1 MPVGRLAV
9 RSRAGRYWFSLLW
22 AMVGLAIVAVIVALP
37 GLREQ
42 LAQSTHLISPMAVLV
57 TLPGQLLTFLLC
69 AGALSA
75 LRPGVSFRSSLA
87 SRVLRDAGGNLLVF
101 FPGLGEAIG
110 ARALVLSGGKTRAA
124 ITASTLDVLAEGI
137 AQVPYALLAMV
148 VLPQL
153 LHPASVRFGSP
164 PIVTVVASLLGIAL
178 LIGGIAVRR
187 AGPSRLIDRIRTEW
201 AKVRSDW
208 TTRRR
213 GMLVAI
219 MLHFVAWSI
228 GGFQLWAAARM
239 LGIPLDLFPA
249 IVIESAAYAARA
261 IIFFIPAGIAV
272 QEGALV
278 VACAAFGIGT
288 VPALALALVLRLRD
302 VICGLPLLYWPLLEY
317 RHLARSKA
325 RN

>member
-1 MPVGRLAV
+1 MTISARLH
-9 RSRAGRYWFSLLW
+9 LW
-22 AMVGLAIVAVIVALP
+22 PLAIVVLAIVVVVAALP

-42 LAQSTHLISPMAVLV
+42 VAQSARIISPMAVLV
-57 TLPGQLLTFLLC
+57 TLPGQVLTFLLC
-69 AGALSA
+69 AAALSA

-110 ARALVLSGGKTRAA
+110 ARALVLSGGTTRAA
-124 ITASTLDVLAEGI
+124 ITASTLDVIAEGI
-137 AQVPYALLAMV
+137 AQIPYALLAVV

-153 LHPASVRFGSP
+153 LHPASFRFVSP
-164 PIVTVVASLLGIAL
+164 PIVAVVVALLGIAM
-178 LIGGIAVRR
+178 LIGWIAVRS
-187 AGPSRLIDRIRTEW
+187 AGPSRLIERIRTEW
-201 AKVRSDW
+201 TKLRADW

-213 GMLVAI
+213 GMVIAI
-219 MLHFVAWSI
+219 ILHFIAWAI
-228 GGFQLWAAARM
+228 GGLQLWAAAQV

-261 IIFFIPAGIAV
+261 IIFFIPAGLAV
-272 QEGALV
+272 QEGALIF
-278 VACAAFGIGT
+278 ACAAFGIGT

-302 VICGLPLLYWPLLEY
+302 VICGLPLLYWPMLEY
-317 RHLARSKA
+317 RNIARTKA

>member
-1 MPVGRLAV
+1 MTISARLH
-9 RSRAGRYWFSLLW
+9 LW
-22 AMVGLAIVAVIVALP
+22 PLAIVVLAIVVVVAALP

-42 LAQSTHLISPMAVLV
+42 VAQSARIISPMAVLV
-57 TLPGQLLTFLLC
+57 TLPGQVLTFLLC
-69 AGALSA
+69 AAALSA

-110 ARALVLSGGKTRAA
+110 ARALVLSGGTTRAA
-124 ITASTLDVLAEGI
+124 ITASTLDVIAEGI
-137 AQVPYALLAMV
+137 AQIPYALLAVV

-153 LHPASVRFGSP
+153 LHPASFRFVSP
-164 PIVTVVASLLGIAL
+164 PIVAVVVALLGIAM
-178 LIGGIAVRR
+178 LIGWIAVRS
-187 AGPSRLIDRIRTEW
+187 AGPSRLIKRIRTEW
-201 AKVRSDW
+201 TKLRADW

-213 GMLVAI
+213 GMVIAI
-219 MLHFVAWSI
+219 ILHFIAWAI
-228 GGFQLWAAARM
+228 GGLQLWAAAQV

-261 IIFFIPAGIAV
+261 IIFFIPAGLAV
-272 QEGALV
+272 QEGALIF
-278 VACAAFGIGT
+278 ACAAFGIGT

-302 VICGLPLLYWPLLEY
+302 VICGLPLLYWPMLEY
-317 RHLARSKA
+317 RNIARTKA

>member
-1 MPVGRLAV
+1 MTISAR
-9 RSRAGRYWFSLLW
+9 RHLW
-22 AMVGLAIVAVIVALP
+22 PLAIVVLAIVVVVAALP

-42 LAQSTHLISPMAVLV
+42 VAQSARIISPMAVLV
-57 TLPGQLLTFLLC
+57 TLPGQVLAFLLC
-69 AGALSA
+69 AAALSA

-110 ARALVLSGGKTRAA
+110 ARALVLSGGTTRAA
-124 ITASTLDVLAEGI
+124 ITASTLDVIAEGI
-137 AQVPYALLAMV
+137 AQIPYALLAVV

-153 LHPASVRFGSP
+153 LHPASFRFVSP
-164 PIVTVVASLLGIAL
+164 PIVAVVVALLGIAM
-178 LIGGIAVRR
+178 LIGWIAVRS
-187 AGPSRLIDRIRTEW
+187 AGPSRLIKRIRTEW
-201 AKVRSDW
+201 TKLRADW

-213 GMLVAI
+213 GMVIAI
-219 MLHFVAWSI
+219 ILHFIAWAI
-228 GGFQLWAAARM
+228 GGLQLWAAAQV

-261 IIFFIPAGIAV
+261 IIFFIPAGLAV
-272 QEGALV
+272 QEGALIF
-278 VACAAFGIGT
+278 ACAAFGIGT

-302 VICGLPLLYWPLLEY
+302 VICGLPLLYWPMLEY
-317 RHLARSKA
+317 RNIARTKA

>member
-1 MPVGRLAV
+1 MTISAR
-9 RSRAGRYWFSLLW
+9 RHLW
-22 AMVGLAIVAVIVALP
+22 PLAIVVLAIVVVVAALP

-42 LAQSTHLISPMAVLV
+42 VAQSARIISPMAVLV
-57 TLPGQLLTFLLC
+57 TLPGQVLAFLLC
-69 AGALSA
+69 AAALSA

-110 ARALVLSGGKTRAA
+110 ARALVLSGGTTRAA
-124 ITASTLDVLAEGI
+124 ITASTLDVIAEGI
-137 AQVPYALLAMV
+137 AQIPYALLAVV

-153 LHPASVRFGSP
+153 LHPASVQFGSP
-164 PIVTVVASLLGIAL
+164 PIVMVVVALLGIAM
-178 LIGGIAVRR
+178 LIGWIAVRS
-187 AGPSRLIDRIRTEW
+187 AGPSRLIERIRTEW
-201 AKVRSDW
+201 TKLRADW

-213 GMLVAI
+213 GMVIAI
-219 MLHFVAWSI
+219 ILHFIAWAI
-228 GGFQLWAAARM
+228 GGLQLWAAAQV

-261 IIFFIPAGIAV
+261 IIFFIPAGLAV
-272 QEGALV
+272 QEGALIF
-278 VACAAFGIGT
+278 ACAAFGIGT

-302 VICGLPLLYWPLLEY
+302 VICGLPLLYWPMLEY
-317 RHLARSKA
+317 RHIARNKA

>member
-1 MPVGRLAV
+1 MTISAR
-9 RSRAGRYWFSLLW
+9 RHLW
-22 AMVGLAIVAVIVALP
+22 PLAIVVLAIVVVVAALP

-42 LAQSTHLISPMAVLV
+42 VAQSARIISPMAVLV
-57 TLPGQLLTFLLC
+57 TLPGQVLAFLLC
-69 AGALSA
+69 AAALSA

-110 ARALVLSGGKTRAA
+110 ARALVLSGGTTRAA
-124 ITASTLDVLAEGI
+124 ITASTLDVIAEGI
-137 AQVPYALLAMV
+137 AQIPYALLAVV

-153 LHPASVRFGSP
+153 LHPASVQFGSP
-164 PIVTVVASLLGIAL
+164 PIVMVVVALLGIAM
-178 LIGGIAVRR
+178 LIGWIAVRS
-187 AGPSRLIDRIRTEW
+187 AGPSRLIKRIRTEW
-201 AKVRSDW
+201 TKLRVDW

-213 GMLVAI
+213 GMVIAI
-219 MLHFVAWSI
+219 ILHFIAWAI
-228 GGFQLWAAARM
+228 GGLQLWAAAQV

-261 IIFFIPAGIAV
+261 IIFFIPAGLAV
-272 QEGALV
+272 QEGALIF
-278 VACAAFGIGT
+278 ACAAFGIGT

-302 VICGLPLLYWPLLEY
+302 VICGLPLLYWPMLEY
-317 RHLARSKA
+317 RHIARNKA

>member
-1 MPVGRLAV
+1 VTISAR
-9 RSRAGRYWFSLLW
+9 RHLW
-22 AMVGLAIVAVIVALP
+22 PLAIVVLAIVVVVAALP

-42 LAQSTHLISPMAVLV
+42 VAQSARIISPMAVLV
-57 TLPGQLLTFLLC
+57 TLPGQVLAFLLC
-69 AGALSA
+69 AAALSA

-110 ARALVLSGGKTRAA
+110 ARALVLSGGTTRAA
-124 ITASTLDVLAEGI
+124 ITASTLDVIAEGI
-137 AQVPYALLAMV
+137 AQIPYALLAVV

-153 LHPASVRFGSP
+153 LHPASFRFVSP
-164 PIVTVVASLLGIAL
+164 PIVAIVVALLGIAM
-178 LIGGIAVRR
+178 LIGWIAVRS
-187 AGPSRLIDRIRTEW
+187 AGPSRLIERIRTEW
-201 AKVRSDW
+201 TKLRADW

-213 GMLVAI
+213 GMVIAI
-219 MLHFVAWSI
+219 ILHFIAWAI
-228 GGFQLWAAARM
+228 GGLQLWAAAQV

-261 IIFFIPAGIAV
+261 IIFFIPAGLAV
-272 QEGALV
+272 QEGALIF
-278 VACAAFGIGT
+278 ACAAFGIGT

-302 VICGLPLLYWPLLEY
+302 VICGLPLLYWPMLEY
-317 RHLARSKA
+317 RHIARTKA

>member
-1 MPVGRLAV
+1 MTISARLH
-9 RSRAGRYWFSLLW
+9 LW
-22 AMVGLAIVAVIVALP
+22 PLAIVVLAIVVVVAALP

-42 LAQSTHLISPMAVLV
+42 VAQSARIISPMAVLV
-57 TLPGQLLTFLLC
+57 TLPGQVLAFLLC

-75 LRPGVSFRSSLA
+75 LQPGVSFRSSLA

-110 ARALVLSGGKTRAA
+110 ARALVLSGGTARAA
-124 ITASTLDVLAEGI
+124 ITASTLDVIAEGI
-137 AQVPYALLAMV
+137 AQIPYALLAVV

-153 LHPASVRFGSP
+153 LHPASFRFVSP
-164 PIVTVVASLLGIAL
+164 PIVAVVVALLGIAM
-178 LIGGIAVRR
+178 LIGWIAVRS
-187 AGPSRLIDRIRTEW
+187 AGPSRLIERIRTEW
-201 AKVRSDW
+201 TKLRADW

-213 GMLVAI
+213 GVVIAI
-219 MLHFVAWSI
+219 ILHFIAWAI
-228 GGFQLWAAARM
+228 GGLQLWAAAQV

-261 IIFFIPAGIAV
+261 IIFFIPAGLAV
-272 QEGALV
+272 QEGALIF
-278 VACAAFGIGT
+278 ACAAFGIGT

-302 VICGLPLLYWPLLEY
+302 VICGLPLLYWPMLEY
-317 RHLARSKA
+317 RHIARTKA

>member
-1 MPVGRLAV
+1 MTISAR
-9 RSRAGRYWFSLLW
+9 RHLW
-22 AMVGLAIVAVIVALP
+22 PLAIVVLAIVVVVAALP

-42 LAQSTHLISPMAVLV
+42 VAQSARIISPMAVLV
-57 TLPGQLLTFLLC
+57 TLPGQVLAFLLC
-69 AGALSA
+69 AAALSA

-110 ARALVLSGGKTRAA
+110 ARALVLSGGTTRAA
-124 ITASTLDVLAEGI
+124 ITASTLDVIAEGI
-137 AQVPYALLAMV
+137 AQIPYALLAVV

-153 LHPASVRFGSP
+153 LHPASFRFVSP
-164 PIVTVVASLLGIAL
+164 PIVAVVVALLGIAM
-178 LIGGIAVRR
+178 LIGWIAVRS
-187 AGPSRLIDRIRTEW
+187 AGPSRLIERIRTEW
-201 AKVRSDW
+201 TKLRADW

-213 GMLVAI
+213 GVVIAI
-219 MLHFVAWSI
+219 ILHFIAWAI
-228 GGFQLWAAARM
+228 GGLQLWAAAQV

-261 IIFFIPAGIAV
+261 IIFFIPAGLAV
-272 QEGALV
+272 QEGALIF
-278 VACAAFGIGT
+278 ACAAFGIGT

-302 VICGLPLLYWPLLEY
+302 VICGLPLLYWPMLEY
-317 RHLARSKA
+317 RNIARTKA

>member
-1 MPVGRLAV
+1 MTISARLH
-9 RSRAGRYWFSLLW
+9 LW
-22 AMVGLAIVAVIVALP
+22 PLAIVVLAIVVVVAALP

-42 LAQSTHLISPMAVLV
+42 VAQSARIISPMAVLV
-57 TLPGQLLTFLLC
+57 TLPGQVLAFLLC
-69 AGALSA
+69 AAALSA

-110 ARALVLSGGKTRAA
+110 ARALVLSGGTTRAA
-124 ITASTLDVLAEGI
+124 ITASTLDVIAEGI
-137 AQVPYALLAMV
+137 AQIPYALLAVV

-153 LHPASVRFGSP
+153 LHPASFRFVSP
-164 PIVTVVASLLGIAL
+164 PIVAVVVALLGIAM
-178 LIGGIAVRR
+178 LIGWIAVRS
-187 AGPSRLIDRIRTEW
+187 AGPSRLIERIRTEW
-201 AKVRSDW
+201 TKLRADW

-213 GMLVAI
+213 GMVIAI
-219 MLHFVAWSI
+219 ILHFIAWAI
-228 GGFQLWAAARM
+228 GGLQLWAAAQV

-261 IIFFIPAGIAV
+261 IIFFIPAGLAV
-272 QEGALV
+272 QEGALIF
-278 VACAAFGIGT
+278 ACAAFGIGT

-302 VICGLPLLYWPLLEY
+302 VICGLPLLYWPMLEY
-317 RHLARSKA
+317 RNIARTKA

>member
-1 MPVGRLAV
+1 MTISAR
-9 RSRAGRYWFSLLW
+9 RHLW
-22 AMVGLAIVAVIVALP
+22 PLAIVVLAIVVVVAALP

-42 LAQSTHLISPMAVLV
+42 VAQSARIISPMAVLV
-57 TLPGQLLTFLLC
+57 TLPGQVLTFLLC
-69 AGALSA
+69 AAALSA

-110 ARALVLSGGKTRAA
+110 ARALVLSGGTTRAA
-124 ITASTLDVLAEGI
+124 ITASTLDVIAEGI
-137 AQVPYALLAMV
+137 AQIPYALLAVV

-153 LHPASVRFGSP
+153 LHPASFRFVSP
-164 PIVTVVASLLGIAL
+164 PIVAVVVALLGIAM
-178 LIGGIAVRR
+178 LIGWIAVRS
-187 AGPSRLIDRIRTEW
+187 AGPSRLIKRIRTEW
-201 AKVRSDW
+201 TKLRADW

-213 GMLVAI
+213 GMVIAI
-219 MLHFVAWSI
+219 ILHFIAWAI
-228 GGFQLWAAARM
+228 GGLQLWAAAQV

-261 IIFFIPAGIAV
+261 IIFFIPAGLAV
-272 QEGALV
+272 QEGALIF
-278 VACAAFGIGT
+278 ACAAFGIGT

-302 VICGLPLLYWPLLEY
+302 VICGLPLLYWPMLEY
-317 RHLARSKA
+317 RNIARTKA

>member
-1 MPVGRLAV
+1 MTISAR
-9 RSRAGRYWFSLLW
+9 RHLW
-22 AMVGLAIVAVIVALP
+22 PLAIVVLAIVVVVAALP

-42 LAQSTHLISPMAVLV
+42 VAQSARIISPMAVLV
-57 TLPGQLLTFLLC
+57 TLPGQVLAFLLC
-69 AGALSA
+69 AAALSA

-110 ARALVLSGGKTRAA
+110 ARALVLSGGTTRAA
-124 ITASTLDVLAEGI
+124 ITASTLDVIAEGI
-137 AQVPYALLAMV
+137 AQIPYALLAVV

-153 LHPASVRFGSP
+153 LHPASFRFVSP
-164 PIVTVVASLLGIAL
+164 PIVAVVVALLGIAM
-178 LIGGIAVRR
+178 LIGWIAVRS
-187 AGPSRLIDRIRTEW
+187 AGPSRLIERIRTEW
-201 AKVRSDW
+201 TKLRADW

-213 GMLVAI
+213 GMVIAI
-219 MLHFVAWSI
+219 ILHFIAWAI
-228 GGFQLWAAARM
+228 GGLQLWAAAQV

-261 IIFFIPAGIAV
+261 IIFFIPAGLAV
-272 QEGALV
+272 QEGALIF
-278 VACAAFGIGT
+278 ACAAFGIGT

-302 VICGLPLLYWPLLEY
+302 VICGLPLLYWPMLEY
-317 RHLARSKA
+317 RNIARTKA

>member
-1 MPVGRLAV
+1 MTISAR
-9 RSRAGRYWFSLLW
+9 RHLW
-22 AMVGLAIVAVIVALP
+22 PLAIVVLAIVVVVAALP

-42 LAQSTHLISPMAVLV
+42 VAQSARIISPMAVLV
-57 TLPGQLLTFLLC
+57 TLPGQVLTFLLC
-69 AGALSA
+69 AAALSA

-110 ARALVLSGGKTRAA
+110 ARALVLSGGTTRAA
-124 ITASTLDVLAEGI
+124 ITASTLDVIAEGI
-137 AQVPYALLAMV
+137 AQIPYALLAVV

-153 LHPASVRFGSP
+153 LHPASFRFVSP
-164 PIVTVVASLLGIAL
+164 PIVAVVVALLGIAM
-178 LIGGIAVRR
+178 LIGWIAVRS
-187 AGPSRLIDRIRTEW
+187 AGPSRLIKRIRTEW
-201 AKVRSDW
+201 TKLRADW

-213 GMLVAI
+213 GVVIAI
-219 MLHFVAWSI
+219 ILHFIAWAI
-228 GGFQLWAAARM
+228 GGLQLWAAAQV

-261 IIFFIPAGIAV
+261 IIFFIPAGLAV
-272 QEGALV
+272 QEGALIF
-278 VACAAFGIGT
+278 ACAAFGIGT

-302 VICGLPLLYWPLLEY
+302 VICGLPLLYWPMLEY
-317 RHLARSKA
+317 RNIARTKA

>member
-1 MPVGRLAV
+1 MTISARRHLWPLAFV
-9 RSRAGRYWFSLLW
+9 L
-22 AMVGLAIVAVIVALP
+22 LAIVVVVAALP

-42 LAQSTHLISPMAVLV
+42 VAQSARIISPMAVLV
-57 TLPGQLLTFLLC
+57 TLPGQVLAFLLC

-110 ARALVLSGGKTRAA
+110 ARALVLSGGTTRAA
-124 ITASTLDVLAEGI
+124 ITASTLDVIAEGI
-137 AQVPYALLAMV
+137 AQIPYALLAVV

-153 LHPASVRFGSP
+153 LHPASVQFGSP
-164 PIVTVVASLLGIAL
+164 PIVMVVVGLLSIAI
-178 LIGGIAVRR
+178 LIGWIAVRS
-187 AGPSRLIDRIRTEW
+187 AGASRLIERIRTEW
-201 AKVRSDW
+201 TKLRADW

-213 GMLVAI
+213 GMVIAI
-219 MLHFVAWSI
+219 ILHFIAWAI
-228 GGFQLWAAARM
+228 GGLQLWAAAQV

-261 IIFFIPAGIAV
+261 IIFFIPAGLAV
-272 QEGALV
+272 QEGALIF
-278 VACAAFGIGT
+278 ACAAFGIGT

-302 VICGLPLLYWPLLEY
+302 VICGLPLLYWPMLEY
-317 RHLARSKA
+317 RHIARNKA

>member
-1 MPVGRLAV
+1 MTISARLH
-9 RSRAGRYWFSLLW
+9 LW
-22 AMVGLAIVAVIVALP
+22 PLAIVVLAIVVVVAALP

-42 LAQSTHLISPMAVLV
+42 VAQSARIISPMAVLV
-57 TLPGQLLTFLLC
+57 TLPGQVLTFLLC
-69 AGALSA
+69 AAALSA

-110 ARALVLSGGKTRAA
+110 ARALVLSGGTTRAA
-124 ITASTLDVLAEGI
+124 ITASTLDVIAEGI
-137 AQVPYALLAMV
+137 AQIPYALLAVV

-153 LHPASVRFGSP
+153 LHPASFRFVSP
-164 PIVTVVASLLGIAL
+164 PIVAVVVALLGIAM
-178 LIGGIAVRR
+178 LIGWIAVRS
-187 AGPSRLIDRIRTEW
+187 AGPSRLIERIRTEW
-201 AKVRSDW
+201 TKLRADW

-213 GMLVAI
+213 GVVIAI
-219 MLHFVAWSI
+219 ILHFIAWAI
-228 GGFQLWAAARM
+228 GGLQLWAAAQV

-261 IIFFIPAGIAV
+261 IIFFIPAGLAV
-272 QEGALV
+272 QEGALIF
-278 VACAAFGIGT
+278 ACAAFGIGT

-302 VICGLPLLYWPLLEY
+302 VICGLPLLYWPMLEY
-317 RHLARSKA
+317 RNIARTKA

>member
-1 MPVGRLAV
+1 VTISARLH
-9 RSRAGRYWFSLLW
+9 LW
-22 AMVGLAIVAVIVALP
+22 PLAIVVLAIVVVVAALP

-42 LAQSTHLISPMAVLV
+42 FAQSARIISPMAVLV
-57 TLPGQLLTFLLC
+57 TLPGQVLAFLLC
-69 AGALSA
+69 AAALSA

-110 ARALVLSGGKTRAA
+110 ARALVLSGGTTRAA
-124 ITASTLDVLAEGI
+124 ITASTLDVIAEGI
-137 AQVPYALLAMV
+137 AQIPYALLAVV

-153 LHPASVRFGSP
+153 LHPASFRFVSP
-164 PIVTVVASLLGIAL
+164 PIVAVVVALLGIAM
-178 LIGGIAVRR
+178 LIGWIAVRS
-187 AGPSRLIDRIRTEW
+187 AGPSRLIERIRTEW
-201 AKVRSDW
+201 TKLRADW

-213 GMLVAI
+213 GMVIAI
-219 MLHFVAWSI
+219 ILHFIAWAI
-228 GGFQLWAAARM
+228 GGLQLWAAAQV

-261 IIFFIPAGIAV
+261 IIFFIPAGLAV
-272 QEGALV
+272 QEGALIF
-278 VACAAFGIGT
+278 ACAAFGIGT

-302 VICGLPLLYWPLLEY
+302 VICGLPLLYWPMLEY
-317 RHLARSKA
+317 RHIARTKA

>member
-1 MPVGRLAV
+1 MT
-9 RSRAGRYWFSLLW
+9 RSARRHLW
-22 AMVGLAIVAVIVALP
+22 PLAIVVLAIVVVVAALP

-42 LAQSTHLISPMAVLV
+42 VAQSARIISPMAVLV
-57 TLPGQLLTFLLC
+57 TLPGQVLAFLLC
-69 AGALSA
+69 AAALSA

-110 ARALVLSGGKTRAA
+110 ARALVLSGGTARAA
-124 ITASTLDVLAEGI
+124 ITASTLDVIAEGI
-137 AQVPYALLAMV
+137 AQIPYALLAVV

-153 LHPASVRFGSP
+153 LHPASVQFGSP
-164 PIVTVVASLLGIAL
+164 PIVMVVVALLGIAM
-178 LIGGIAVRR
+178 LIGWIAVRS
-187 AGPSRLIDRIRTEW
+187 AGPSRLIKRIRTEW
-201 AKVRSDW
+201 TKLRADW

-213 GMLVAI
+213 GMVIAI
-219 MLHFVAWSI
+219 ILHFIAWAI
-228 GGFQLWAAARM
+228 GGLQLWAAAQV

-261 IIFFIPAGIAV
+261 IIFFIPAGLAV
-272 QEGALV
+272 QEGALIF
-278 VACAAFGIGT
+278 ACAAFGIGT

-302 VICGLPLLYWPLLEY
+302 VICGLPLLYWPMLEY
-317 RHLARSKA
+317 RHIARNKA

>member
-1 MPVGRLAV
+1 MTISAR
-9 RSRAGRYWFSLLW
+9 RHLW
-22 AMVGLAIVAVIVALP
+22 PLAIVVLAIVVVVAALP

-42 LAQSTHLISPMAVLV
+42 VAQSARIISPMAVLV
-57 TLPGQLLTFLLC
+57 TLPGQVLAFLLC

-75 LRPGVSFRSSLA
+75 LQPGVSFRSSLA

-110 ARALVLSGGKTRAA
+110 ARALVLSGGTTRAA
-124 ITASTLDVLAEGI
+124 ITASTLDVIAEGI
-137 AQVPYALLAMV
+137 AQIPYALLAVV

-153 LHPASVRFGSP
+153 LHPASFRFVSP
-164 PIVTVVASLLGIAL
+164 PIVAVVVALLGIAM
-178 LIGGIAVRR
+178 LIGWIAVRS
-187 AGPSRLIDRIRTEW
+187 AGPSRLIERIRTEW
-201 AKVRSDW
+201 TKLRADW

-213 GMLVAI
+213 GVVIAI
-219 MLHFVAWSI
+219 ILHFIAWAI
-228 GGFQLWAAARM
+228 GGLQLWAAAQV

-261 IIFFIPAGIAV
+261 IIFFIPAGLAV
-272 QEGALV
+272 QEGALIF
-278 VACAAFGIGT
+278 ACAAFGIGT

-302 VICGLPLLYWPLLEY
+302 VICGLPLLYWPMLEY
-317 RHLARSKA
+317 RNIARTKA

>member
-1 MPVGRLAV
+1 MTISARLH
-9 RSRAGRYWFSLLW
+9 LW
-22 AMVGLAIVAVIVALP
+22 PLAIVVLAIVVVVAALP

-42 LAQSTHLISPMAVLV
+42 VAQSARIISPMAVLV
-57 TLPGQLLTFLLC
+57 TLPGQVLAFLLC
-69 AGALSA
+69 AAALSA

-110 ARALVLSGGKTRAA
+110 ARALVLSGGTTRAA
-124 ITASTLDVLAEGI
+124 ITASTLDVIAEGI
-137 AQVPYALLAMV
+137 AQIPYALLAVV

-153 LHPASVRFGSP
+153 LHPASFRFVSP
-164 PIVTVVASLLGIAL
+164 PIVAVVVALLGIAM
-178 LIGGIAVRR
+178 LIGWIAVRS
-187 AGPSRLIDRIRTEW
+187 AGPSRLIKRIRTEW
-201 AKVRSDW
+201 TKLRADW

-213 GMLVAI
+213 GMVIAI
-219 MLHFVAWSI
+219 ILHFIAWAI
-228 GGFQLWAAARM
+228 GGLQLWAAAQV

-261 IIFFIPAGIAV
+261 IIFFIPAGLAV
-272 QEGALV
+272 QEGALIF
-278 VACAAFGIGT
+278 ACAAFGIGT

-302 VICGLPLLYWPLLEY
+302 VICGLPLLYWPMLEY
-317 RHLARSKA
+317 RNIARTKA

>member
-1 MPVGRLAV
+1 MTISAR
-9 RSRAGRYWFSLLW
+9 RHLW
-22 AMVGLAIVAVIVALP
+22 PLAIVVLAIVVVVAALP

-42 LAQSTHLISPMAVLV
+42 VAQSARIISPMAVLV
-57 TLPGQLLTFLLC
+57 TLPGQVLTFLLC
-69 AGALSA
+69 AAALSA

-110 ARALVLSGGKTRAA
+110 ARALVLSGGTTRAA
-124 ITASTLDVLAEGI
+124 ITASTLDVIAEGI
-137 AQVPYALLAMV
+137 AQIPYALLAVV

-153 LHPASVRFGSP
+153 LHPASFRFVSP
-164 PIVTVVASLLGIAL
+164 PIVAVVVALLGIAM
-178 LIGGIAVRR
+178 LIGWIAVRS
-187 AGPSRLIDRIRTEW
+187 AGPSRLIERIRTEW
-201 AKVRSDW
+201 TKLRADW

-213 GMLVAI
+213 GVVIAI
-219 MLHFVAWSI
+219 ILHFIAWAI
-228 GGFQLWAAARM
+228 GGLQLWAAAQV

-261 IIFFIPAGIAV
+261 IIFFIPAGLAV
-272 QEGALV
+272 QEGALIF
-278 VACAAFGIGT
+278 ACAAFGIGT

-302 VICGLPLLYWPLLEY
+302 VICGLPLLYWPMLEY
-317 RHLARSKA
+317 RNIARTKA

>member
-1 MPVGRLAV
+1 MTISAR
-9 RSRAGRYWFSLLW
+9 RHLW
-22 AMVGLAIVAVIVALP
+22 PLAIVVLAIVVVVAALP

-42 LAQSTHLISPMAVLV
+42 VAQSARIISPMAVLV
-57 TLPGQLLTFLLC
+57 TLPGQVLAFLLC
-69 AGALSA
+69 AAALSA

-110 ARALVLSGGKTRAA
+110 ARALVLSGGTTRAA
-124 ITASTLDVLAEGI
+124 ITASTLDVIAEGI
-137 AQVPYALLAMV
+137 AQIPYALLAVV

-153 LHPASVRFGSP
+153 LHPASFRFVSP
-164 PIVTVVASLLGIAL
+164 PIVAIVVALLGIAM
-178 LIGGIAVRR
+178 LIGWIAVRS
-187 AGPSRLIDRIRTEW
+187 AGPSRLIERIRTEW
-201 AKVRSDW
+201 TKLRADW

-213 GMLVAI
+213 GMVIAI
-219 MLHFVAWSI
+219 ILHFIAWAI
-228 GGFQLWAAARM
+228 GGLQLWAAAQV

-261 IIFFIPAGIAV
+261 IIFFIPAGLAV
-272 QEGALV
+272 QEGALIF
-278 VACAAFGIGT
+278 ACAAFGIGT

-302 VICGLPLLYWPLLEY
+302 VICGLPLLYWPMLEY
-317 RHLARSKA
+317 RHIARTKA

>member
-1 MPVGRLAV
+1 M
-9 RSRAGRYWFSLLW
+9 RSGAGRYWFSLLW

-57 TLPGQLLTFLLC
+57 TLPGQLLAFLLC

-124 ITASTLDVLAEGI
+124 ITASTLDVLAEGV
-137 AQVPYALLAMV
+137 AQVPYALLAVV

-153 LHPASVRFGSP
+153 LNPNSSRFGGLP
-164 PIVTVVASLLGIAL
+164 VIAILGALLGVAI
-178 LIGGIAVRR
+178 LIGWVVIRR
-187 AGPSRLIDRIRTEW
+187 TGQSPSRLIEWFRAEW
-201 AKVRSDW
+201 AQLRADW
-208 TTRRR
+208 ATRRR
-213 GMLVAI
+213 GMVAAI
-219 MLHFVAWSI
+219 ALHLVAWSL
-228 GGFQLWAAARM
+228 GGLQLWAAAHV
-239 LGIPLDLFPA
+239 LGLSLDLFPA

-261 IIFFIPAGIAV
+261 VIFFVPAGLAV
-272 QEGALV
+272 QEAALL
-278 VACAAFGIGT
+278 VACAAFGVGT
-288 VPALALALVLRLRD
+288 VDALALALVLRLRD
-302 VICGLPLLYWPLLEY
+302 VICGLPLLFWPLMEY
-317 RHLARSKA
+317 RHRASPRA
-325 RN
+325 EG